1 MTDRRWRKWE
11 LAGLFLTLI
20 FGNLLHF
27 VYDWSGQNSV
37 VAAFAAV
44 NESTWE
50 HMKLLAMPGVIWS
63 LVEAVALRSSRQS
76 VLMARALGLLA
87 GLVTIPTVYY
97 TYTGALG
104 VSSMI
109 VDVVLF
115 QAWRCCWARWSPWR
129 VLAKNKLTGPIWA
142 RWGCCFCWAS
152 RRCSSG
158 GRMLRRLL
166 PIFID
171 PTNGTV
177 GLPAIGM

>member
-1 MTDRRWRKWE
+1 M
-11 LAGLFLTLI
+11 
-20 FGNLLHF
+20 
-27 VYDWSGQNSV
+27 
-37 VAAFAAV
+37 
-44 NESTWE
+44 
-50 HMKLLAMPGVIWS
+50 
-63 LVEAVALRSSRQS
+63 ALRSSRQS

-115 QAWRCCWARWSPWR
+115 QAAVLLGALVSWR
-129 VLAKNKLTGPIWA
+129 VLAKNKLTGPIWGA
-142 RWGCCFCWAS
+142 VGLLLLLGVAALFVWWTYAPPV
-152 RRCSSG
+152 
-158 GRMLRRLL
+158 L

>member
-11 LAGLFLTLI
+11 LTGLFLTLI

-50 HMKLLAMPGVIWS
+50 HMKLLAMPWVIWS
-63 LVEAVALRSSRQS
+63 LVEVVALRSSRQS

-115 QAWRCCWARWSPWR
+115 QAAVLLGALVSWR
-129 VLAKNKLTGPIWA
+129 VLAKNKLTGPIWGA
-142 RWGCCFCWAS
+142 VGLLLLLGVAALFVWWTYAPPV
-152 RRCSSG
+152 
-158 GRMLRRLL
+158 L